1 MSDDTTTEQRWVA
14 FGDAG
19 AVGSIHRAG
28 DEFEVRLMKDDAAH
42 GSYPTLDAAKGRDP
56 REHAAGIGPPRVPG
70 ALTPP
75 SPHTNAARLH
85 R

>member
-42 GSYPTLDAAKGRDP
+42 GSYPTLDAAKAAIHASMLPGADRP
-56 REHAAGIGPPRVPG
+56 EFREH
-70 ALTPP
+70 
-75 SPHTNAARLH
+75 
-85 R
+85 